1 MVINEELVAKVKSIF
16 GLNTYEARVWL
27 ALLAK
32 GTATASELADLADI
46 PRSRAYDILESLEK
60 KGFAI
65 MKLGKPIRYM
75 AVPPSE
81 VIDRIKKRYE
91 EMFQTKLKTLESLKS
106 SDLLKELEEVFNRG
120 IVSLDITER
129 SGTLRGYQNIISHIE
144 SMLKGAERSVNILT
158 TEMFFVR
165 QAMTLKPVFMD
176 LRNRGVKVKIIVP
189 IVEENAKFV
198 NELLNY
204 AEIYDAGDLRGRV
217 ITVDDEEVL
226 IMLFDEKEVHT
237 VADIGVWLYA
247 PAFAKSINQMLE
259 KLMPNLK
266 PANKVL
272 KDLGF

>member
-144 SMLKGAERSVNILT
+144 SMLKSAERSVNILT